1 MSFNSCP
8 SFKVPHVLPDVTI
21 PREITPDNV
30 NTVIVDSS
38 SSSVDRA
45 VLENEIRAANVIA
58 VVYAVND
65 DKSFSRLGSH
75 WLPYIR
81 SLGANVPVVIVG
93 NKIDVRGADMNN
105 PQLEEIILP
114 LMNDFKEIETC
125 VECSA
130 RELVNIAEVFYFAQ
144 KAVLHPTAPLYDSRE
159 HVLKPRCEAALERI
173 FRLCDGNKDGLLNDA
188 ELNNFQTICFDA
200 PLQKAELE
208 GVKAVI
214 RQTCPEG
221 LCEDSVNLE
230 GFLFLHRLFIQRGRL
245 ETTWTVLRRFGYD
258 DDLSLREDYLNPVAF
273 TGEIGVFV
281 ELSPKGYQFLT
292 ELFAKFDRDGD
303 GALAWDE
310 LDELF
315 ATCPGNPWTA
325 SGFPETTL
333 LNETTQ
339 ALTLQGFLAQWAMTT
354 LLEPQL
360 TLQYLAHLGYGELT
374 GNLNAS
380 ALKVIKCRR
389 RSDALAQ
396 RDVFLCHVF
405 GGVGCGKSALLRSFL
420 NRPFQAAYTP
430 STRPALAVN
439 SVEIGGRERF
449 LVLKEIGPFGGC
461 DLQLLQN
468 ETEALRADVFCL
480 LYDASDANSFAYL
493 ATLLAQHTEL
503 FSSRPL
509 LLVATKSDCDLV
521 PQRAPAQPDQFCRE
535 LGSLQP
541 PFAINL
547 KGPRSADLFANLLE
561 QALHPSS
568 FIPSPAAKERARR
581 NKTLAISLGI
591 GAGTIAIST
600 AIAFLAFKIFKPKN

>member
-1 MSFNSCP
+1 M
-8 SFKVPHVLPDVTI
+8 LPEVTI

-38 SSSVDRA
+38 SRPEDRA
-45 VLENEIRAANVIA
+45 MLECEIRASNVIA

-65 DKSFSRLGSH
+65 EKSFARLGSH

-81 SLGANVPVVIVG
+81 SLGVNVPVVIVG
-93 NKIDVRGADMNN
+93 NKIDVRGEDQDN
-105 PQLEEIILP
+105 PHLEELVLP
-114 LMNDFKEIETC
+114 LMNDFKEVETC

-159 HVLKPRCEAALERI
+159 HVLKAPCEAALDRI
-173 FRLCDGNKDGLLNDA
+173 FRLCDGNKDGLLDDE
-188 ELNNFQTICFDA
+188 ELNAFQVICFDA

-208 GVKAVI
+208 GVKSVI
-214 RQTCPEG
+214 KQACPEG
-221 LCEDSVNLE
+221 LTDNSINID
-230 GFLFLHRLFIQRGRL
+230 GFLFLIRLFIQRGRL
-245 ETTWTVLRRFGYD
+245 ETTWTVLRRFGYE
-258 DDLSLREDYLNPVAF
+258 DDLSLREEYLHPVAF
-273 TGEIGVFV
+273 DLSQQSV

-333 LNETTQ
+333 LNDTG

-354 LLEPQL
+354 LLDPKL
-360 TLQYLAHLGYGELT
+360 TLAYLAHLGFGELT
-374 GNLNAS
+374 GQTALA
-380 ALKVIKCRR
+380 ALKVIKTRK
-389 RSDALAQ
+389 RSDAALAQ
-396 RDVFLCHVF
+396 RDVFLCYVM
-405 GGVGCGKSALLRSFL
+405 GAVGCGKSALLRSFL
-420 NRPFQAAYTP
+420 NRPFSLDYTP
-430 STRPALAVN
+430 TTRPALAVN

-461 DLQLLQN
+461 DHQLLRS
-468 ETEALRADVFCL
+468 EAEALRADVFCL
-480 LYDASDANSFAYL
+480 LYDASDANSFSYA
-493 ATLLAQHTEL
+493 AALLAEYANVLSQ
-503 FSSRPL
+503 RPV

-521 PQRAPAQPDQFCRE
+521 PQRGPIQPDQFCRDQGLE
-535 LGSLQP
+535 P

-547 KGPRSADLFANLLE
+547 RSNLRLDLFAHLLS
-561 QALHPSS
+561 QALHPTSS
-568 FIPSPAAKERARR
+568 ILPPGAKERARK
-581 NKTLAISLGI
+581 NKILAWSLGI
-591 GAGTIAIST
+591 GAGAVAASALIALV
-600 AIAFLAFKIFKPKN
+600 AIKMFKPKN